1 MYIHKN
7 GICLRKI
14 ERDDLVLLKELK
26 NESWFGTHHV
36 TFLNDLD
43 QNRWFESLDSRN
55 TLVLLA
61 IDVLTSNKVGL
72 YKIMNIDWMNRT
84 YDSAH
89 DVFKEF
95 RGQNWSK
102 PVVCAGTDFAFEVL
116 NMNRIDGQVLSNN
129 IASRKSASYAGFKE
143 EGIRR
148 KSIFKCGEYLD
159 SIHIGILREDW
170 EQLDRIKQYNGI
182 CNVSYIPKDKKTT
195 NE

>member
-14 ERDDLVLLKELK
+14 EREDLGLLKDLK
-26 NESWFGTHHV
+26 NESWFGTHH
-36 TFLNDLD
+36 TSFLNDLD
-43 QNRWFESLDSRN
+43 QERWFESLDSRN
-55 TLVLLA
+55 TLILIA
-61 IDVLTSNKVGL
+61 IEVKTNDKVGL
-72 YKIMNIDWMNRT
+72 YKIQNIDWISRR

-89 DVFKEF
+89 DVFKEH
-95 RGQNWSK
+95 RGKGLSK

-116 NMNRIDGQVLSNN
+116 NMNRIDGEVLENN
-129 IASRKSASYAGFKE
+129 VASRKSAEFAGFKE

-148 KSIFKCGEYLD
+148 KSIFKCGEYLN

-182 CNVSYIPKDKKTT
+182 CNTSYTPKNDK
-195 NE
+195 